1 MKKAKMI
8 FYKLLYPRKPV
19 LIIIPIISFAA
30 LILIFVSENS
40 ESAAAYGVYFMSAY
54 SPAILIAAIPKLFRR
69 LSSKFKSSKPIQK
82 LYRSEFGGKYFND
95 LAFRGRIGIYFSAA
109 VNFLYVVFRFVA
121 GVRYTSMWFISTA
134 IYYLA
139 LGCLRVYLIV
149 CYRRRNP
156 DRQIRCYRKTAWL
169 LFLLNIPMG
178 GMIILMVQ
186 TNSSFYYPEYI
197 IYLSAFYTFYT
208 MITSVINLAKFRK
221 LGSPVLS
228 AAKVLN
234 FAAAM
239 MSVLCL
245 QTAMISRFSA
255 NGENFRKMMHT
266 VTGSLVYGTVML
278 IAVCMLLHSKNMKKK
293 AGSDEQI

>member
-1 MKKAKMI
+1 
-8 FYKLLYPRKPV
+8 
-19 LIIIPIISFAA
+19 
-30 LILIFVSENS
+30 
-40 ESAAAYGVYFMSAY
+40 MSAY

-109 VNFLYVVFRFVA
+109 VNFLYVVFRVVA
-121 GVRYTSMWFISTA
+121 GVRYTSVWFISTA
-134 IYYLA
+134 VYYLA

-156 DRQIRCYRKTAWL
+156 DSEMRCYRKTAWFM
-169 LFLLNIPMG
+169 FLLNIPMG
-178 GMIILMVQ
+178 VMIILMVQ
-186 TNSSFYYPEYI
+186 TNSGFYYPEYI
-197 IYLSAFYTFYT
+197 IYLSALYTFYT

-221 LGSPVLS
+221 LGSPILS

-255 NGENFRKMMHT
+255 NGENFRKMINT
-266 VTGSLVYGTVML
+266 VTGSLAYGTVIL
-278 IAVCMLLHSKNMKKK
+278 IAVYMLLHSKNMKKE
-293 AGSDEQI
+293 GGIR